1 MLDGPESA
9 RMQRRAEKQVIDLRK
24 LVVDV
29 VDEVVVDGSDRQRA
43 CGRVAGQV
51 VGVRLAVK

>member
-1 MLDGPESA
+1 
-9 RMQRRAEKQVIDLRK
+9 MQRRAEEQIVDLRK

-51 VGVRLAVK
+51 VGVGLAIK